1 MSYPSFLELRKN
13 SLKSRFLI
21 AFILTRSAMWAKTP
35 YLYTFFMTVHKFSM
49 AEIGILYLVEAVS
62 SLIFGPITG
71 QLADKY
77 GRKKFCR
84 FYNFSM
90 VANLLLIMEGTI
102 PYAYLAQII
111 SGFGGGLLYTTFEAW
126 VVYESEREFK
136 GFNREADRF
145 RKRLFKNSNIL
156 DAIVSILTSGVCA
169 IIYSFKGINS
179 PFWISISLS
188 LLAFCSI
195 DILWAEN
202 KPLAQSRE
210 SYFYQLREAFK
221 ELKKIDVLCIGLI
234 EGIAMGIRHLF

>member
-1 MSYPSFLELRKN
+1 MLLKELRRESGGDINISINKTLQHNMSYPSFLELRKN

-90 VANLLLIMEGTI
+90 VANLLLIMEGSI

-126 VVYESEREFK
+126 VVYESE
-136 GFNREADRF
+136 
-145 RKRLFKNSNIL
+145 KN
-156 DAIVSILTSGVCA
+156 
-169 IIYSFKGINS
+169 
-179 PFWISISLS
+179 
-188 LLAFCSI
+188 
-195 DILWAEN
+195 
-202 KPLAQSRE
+202 
-210 SYFYQLREAFK
+210 
-221 ELKKIDVLCIGLI
+221 LKDLI
-234 EGIAMGIRHLF
+234 EKQIDLGKDYLKIQIY